1 MPHSTRL
8 LDPLTSTFTRFAIR
22 AQTLLHTRRD
32 ERGLT
37 YLEYIT
43 AAAVVLLVLLAAIQL
58 FFGGIAALFQRLTD
72 RLNQMG

>member
-1 MPHSTRL
+1 MPQPTRL
-8 LDPLTSTFTRFAIR
+8 LNPIASTLARFAIR
-22 AQTLLHTRRD
+22 AQTLLHSRRD

-43 AAAVVLLVLLAAIQL
+43 AAAVVLVVLLAAIQL

>member
-1 MPHSTRL
+1 MPHPSRL
-8 LDPLTSTFTRFAIR
+8 LDPITRTLARFAIR
-22 AQTLLHTRRD
+22 AQALLHSRRD

-43 AAAVVLLVLLAAIQL
+43 AAAVVLVVLLAAIQL

>member
-1 MPHSTRL
+1 MPYPTRL
-8 LDPLTSTFTRFAIR
+8 LDPVTSTLARLVIR
-22 AQTLLHTRRD
+22 AQALLHTRRD

>member
-1 MPHSTRL
+1 MPHLTRL
-8 LDPLTSTFTRFAIR
+8 LDPVTSTLAWLVIR
-22 AQTLLHTRRD
+22 AQALLHSRRD

>member
-1 MPHSTRL
+1 MTHPTRL
-8 LDPLTSTFTRFAIR
+8 LEPITTTLARLATRTHAV
-22 AQTLLHTRRD
+22 LHRRHD

-43 AAAVVLLVLLAAIQL
+43 AAAVVLLVLLAAVQL
-58 FFGGIAALFQRLTD
+58 FFGGIAALFERLTD